1 MEKCVLSDKGNPF
14 NKGKSKTAA
23 VLLAVFLGPCTW
35 LYTAGIDW
43 GKFLIGIV
51 LCMVASLFLVLGEQ
65 IIWLLQGQ
73 LSDPQA
79 VWETGLVLSGIL
91 LAVVYIWAILDT
103 ARKPASW
110 YDEYGSK

>member
-1 MEKCVLSDKGNPF
+1 MSDRGNPF
-14 NKGKSKTAA
+14 NRGKSKTTA

-35 LYTAGIDW
+35 LYTASLDRGN
-43 GKFLIGIV
+43 FLIGIV
-51 LCMVASLFLVLGEQ
+51 LCIVASIFIVLGEQ

-73 LSDPQA
+73 LSNPQT
-79 VWETGLVLSGIL
+79 VWEAGLVVSGIL
-91 LAVVYIWAILDT
+91 LAAIYAWAIVDT

>member
-1 MEKCVLSDKGNPF
+1 MGGIQDL
-14 NKGKSKTAA
+14 KGKSKTTA

-35 LYTAGIDW
+35 LYTAALDW
-43 GKFLIGIV
+43 GKFLVGIV
-51 LCMVASLFLVLGEQ
+51 SCIVASIFLVLGEQ

-73 LSDPQA
+73 LSNAQT
-79 VWETGLVLSGIL
+79 VWEVGLVVSGIL
-91 LAVVYIWAILDT
+91 SAAMYAWAIVDT